1 MMIMKEVKQYMN
13 YKNSKEN
20 QEHLMELFE
29 KDFSNKKLSREEKR
43 YIKYSNKFKERFGRN
58 PYIAEPSGTR
68 KQTIRAKKRCLKQDK
83 DILDELLYPNNNE
96 NVLY

>member
-29 KDFSNKKLSREEKR
+29 KDFSNNKLSREEKR
-43 YIKYSNKFKERFGRN
+43 YIV
-58 PYIAEPSGTR
+58 A
-68 KQTIRAKKRCLKQDK
+68 
-83 DILDELLYPNNNE
+83 
-96 NVLY
+96 

>member
-43 YIKYSNKFKERFGRN
+43 YIKYSNKFKER
-58 PYIAEPSGTR
+58 
-68 KQTIRAKKRCLKQDK
+68 
-83 DILDELLYPNNNE
+83 
-96 NVLY
+96 

>member
-29 KDFSNKKLSREEKR
+29 KDFSNKKLSRVEKR
-43 YIKYSNKFKERFGRN
+43 YIKYSNKFKERFGRS

-68 KQTIRAKKRCLKQDK
+68 KQTIRAIKKCLKQDK
-83 DILDELLYPNNNE
+83 DILDELLYPNNNK
-96 NVLY
+96 NALY